1 MGYLDESGYIYLVD
15 RKKDMIISGGENIY
29 PVEVESAISAHPHVV
44 RAAVIGVPSEK
55 WGEEVKAVVIT
66 RPGSALNAAELIAF
80 LRPLIAGYKLPK
92 SVDFVPELPLTAVG
106 KIAKHILRETY
117 WPAHARRIN

>member
-1 MGYLDESGYIYLVD
+1 MGYLDQNGYLFLVD

-29 PVEVESAISAHPHVV
+29 PAEVESAISPHPDVV

-55 WGEEVKAVVIT
+55 WGEAVKAVVIL
-66 RPGSALNAAELIAF
+66 RSGSALTAAALIAF

-92 SVDFVPELPLTAVG
+92 SVDLVHGLPLTAVG
-106 KIAKHILRETY
+106 KIAKKTLRERY
-117 WPAHARRIN
+117 WTVPGRRIN